1 MLRST
6 IHVNLPL
13 ATKLQRTI
21 AACLLFLGFC
31 VMSPASAKA
40 DAITF
45 EFDPVQTQLPNGFRS
60 VESSILRFSSN
71 LASVLHIHPASFG
84 SGEMVFFGTRGL
96 AIEADQGVFLD
107 FDVPVTSLSLWFG
120 NDTFGDTEPGST
132 AILRVFFDDEFV
144 EEVVVPLNRD
154 GIINQQIS
162 FSGAT
167 FNRATFTFSTGG
179 VVKTVDNIEFTQV
192 PEPTTVALLG
202 IGIAGVV
209 ARIRRRHS
217 Q

>member
-6 IHVNLPL
+6 IQVSL
-13 ATKLQRTI
+13 ASKLQRTI
-21 AACLLFLGFC
+21 AACLLFLGI
-31 VMSPASAKA
+31 VVLSPASAKA
-40 DAITF
+40 DTVTF
-45 EFDPVQTQLPNGFRS
+45 ELDPVQTQLPNGFRS
-60 VESSILRFSSN
+60 AESSILRFSSN
-71 LASVLHIHPASFG
+71 LTNSLHIHPASFG

-96 AIEADQGVFLD
+96 AIEADTGVILT

-120 NDTFGDTEPGST
+120 NDSFLDTEPGDT

-144 EEVVVPLNRD
+144 EEVFVPLNRD

-162 FSGAT
+162 FSGAA
-167 FNRATFTFSTGG
+167 FNRATFTFSTLNL
-179 VVKTVDNIEFTQV
+179 VKTVDNIEFTQV

-202 IGIAGVV
+202 IGLAGVV

-217 Q
+217 R